1 MKSSAKHASQRLSF
15 SAHFLL
21 FGGKPHCSVG
31 TIIDRLRVERR
42 YRHPSVGRGMHGGGR
57 SLRDCVFFE
66 NVNTY
71 CKKLKNLFW
80 CKVEQ
85 SGVGTTVPL
94 CICEFVSKVVRLL
107 DNYSLN
113 SYNNLYG

>member
-1 MKSSAKHASQRLSF
+1 MRPKGSRSF

-31 TIIDRLRVERR
+31 TIIDCLRVERR
-42 YRHPSVGRGMHGGGR
+42 YRLPSVGKECAAAEEA
-57 SLRDCVFFE
+57 CVIAWFLK
-66 NVNTY
+66 TSIRIA
-71 CKKLKNLFW
+71 KKLKNLFW

-85 SGVGTTVPL
+85 SGVGTTALL
-94 CICEFVSKVVRLL
+94 CICEFVSKVVWLL